1 MIYKINDFH
10 SLSETCKSIS
20 VLIFDTLQTESACV
34 EGSRSLYSQIS
45 TGETRNVRHR
55 GISLMSLRKLR
66 VGGAINSLVTFAIC
80 RARPGPNPLEWLFQ
94 TLPLKTCSL
103 VPSYFCILYGLLTS
117 MLASSEITPDP
128 RPLSCRTHLH
138 SHMYF
143 AEFCVVTYQALL
155 CTWNWNNYCLE
166 TFFQILLCLSM
177 LTINLL
183 GLDFLQ
189 V

>member
-1 MIYKINDFH
+1 MSD
-10 SLSETCKSIS
+10 
-20 VLIFDTLQTESACV
+20 A
-34 EGSRSLYSQIS
+34 
-45 TGETRNVRHR
+45 

-66 VGGAINSLVTFAIC
+66 VGGAVNSLVTFAIC
-80 RARPGPNPLEWLFQ
+80 RARPGPSPLEWLFQ

-103 VPSYFCILYGLLTS
+103 VPSYYCILYGLLTS